1 VSYFVL
7 KRGAGEFYA
16 MNMTLSE
23 EEARRYSHEGETV
36 PVKAVFVWTKL
47 EKIMTFRDFLS
58 ATQHD
63 SNSPFRGLMGDMRA
77 GTVDAV
83 ELSAEQ
89 LKGRLEHYRYLGFV
103 TVDPGPEQR
112 VLKIDEFLETLPS

>member
-1 VSYFVL
+1 MTYFVL
-7 KRGAGEFYA
+7 ERGRGELYA

-23 EEARRYSHEGETV
+23 EEARRYGHEGRTV
-36 PVKAVFVWTKL
+36 PVTAVFVWTKL

-63 SNSPFRGLMGDMRA
+63 PNSPFRGLMGDMRA
-77 GTVDAV
+77 GKVDAI

-89 LKGRLEHYRYLGFV
+89 LSGRLQRYRRLGFV
-103 TVDPGPEQR
+103 AVDPGPEQR
-112 VLKIDEFLETLPS
+112 VRKIDEFLANPTP

>member
-1 VSYFVL
+1 MPYYAL

-23 EEARRYSHEGETV
+23 EEARRYGHEGETV
-36 PVKAVFVWTKL
+36 PVKAVFVWTEL
-47 EKIMTFRDFLS
+47 GKILTFRDFLS

-63 SNSPFRGLMGDMRA
+63 PNSPFRGLMGDMRA
-77 GTVDAV
+77 GAVDAV

-89 LKGRLEHYRYLGFV
+89 LRGHLERYRRLEFV
-103 TVDPGPEQR
+103 AVDPGPEQR
-112 VLKIDEFLETLPS
+112 VLKIDDFLAQLA